1 MSKVSTSRWFD
12 RDRYPMNL
20 SRPSWIAI
28 GLATLLWAN
37 CPAAWAYKVEK
48 VCTDIPATA
57 SDPAKRIC
65 KIVRKLPEKDA
76 APKEEKKEE
85 KKKGGH

>member
-1 MSKVSTSRWFD
+1 
-12 RDRYPMNL
+12 MNLGL
-20 SRPSWIAI
+20 SRPCYRAAW
-28 GLATLLWAN
+28 LAALLWVT
-37 CPAAWAYKVEK
+37 CPMAWAYKVEK
-48 VCTDIPATA
+48 VCTDIAATA
-57 SDPAKRIC
+57 TEPAKRIC